1 MTKSNFP
8 RVQTRFS
15 RLYQSQ
21 SCAGSDFDPQ
31 SVFSCFG
38 TVCSGISKKNCQ
50 HVHGIMLGQ
59 WFLNN
64 FFLPCTQWAPEW
76 RKAKNRQIR
85 SKVTVCGH
93 KKISFPARNVR
104 TGRAFEITNK
114 MTISQIHQLT
124 NFDSTNGPGS

>member
-15 RLYQSQ
+15 RLDQSQ

-64 FFLPCTQWAPEW
+64 FFSSMHTVGSRVTKSKKPSNHVKSGQKLQCVVTKKFPFPPGMSGQAGLLKLPIKWPY
-76 RKAKNRQIR
+76 
-85 SKVTVCGH
+85 H
-93 KKISFPARNVR
+93 
-104 TGRAFEITNK
+104 
-114 MTISQIHQLT
+114 
-124 NFDSTNGPGS
+124 NFIN